1 MSLVTIDNM
10 DFDVLIGQERIRER
24 VAELGRTISKYYE
37 GLDPILIIVL
47 NGGFIFG
54 ADLMRAMDMPCE
66 VDFIKLSSYG
76 DEMASSGEV
85 KMKKDY
91 DSLVSGRHLLVVEDI
106 VDSGLSLSFLKRKFE
121 LQQPAS
127 VKFAT
132 LLHKPDNS
140 RLDFELDYV
149 GFEIGPEFVIGY
161 GLDYKQN
168 WRNLPAI
175 YVRVDGREEEA
186 NRG

>member
-1 MSLVTIDNM
+1 MSQVTIDNM
-10 DFDVLIGQERIRER
+10 VFDVLIDTEQIRAK
-24 VAELGRTISKYYE
+24 VAELGRRISKDYE
-37 GLDPILIIVL
+37 GLNPILMIVL

-54 ADLMRAMDMPCE
+54 SDLMRAIDTPCE
-66 VDFIKLSSYG
+66 VDFIKISSYG
-76 DEMASSGEV
+76 DEMSSSGEV

-91 DSLVSGRHLLVVEDI
+91 DCLVSGRHIVVVEDI

-121 LQQPAS
+121 IQQPAS
-127 VKFAT
+127 VRFAS

-140 RLDFELDYV
+140 SLDFELDYV

-175 YVRVDGREEEA
+175 YVRVEGGEEEA

>member
-1 MSLVTIDNM
+1 MQLTVDKMS
-10 DFDVLIGQERIRER
+10 FDVLISRQQIDQRVHELGERITRDYR
-24 VAELGRTISKYYE
+24 DKN
-37 GLDPILIIVL
+37 PILMIVL
-47 NGGFIFG
+47 NGGFMFG
-54 ADLMRAMDMPCE
+54 ADLLRAIDTPVE
-66 VDFIKLSSYG
+66 VDFIKISSYG
-76 DEMASSGEV
+76 DALHSSGEV

-91 DSLVSGRHLLVVEDI
+91 DCLVGGRHVIVVEDI
-106 VDSGLSLSFLKRKFE
+106 VDSGLSVSFLKHKFE

-127 VKFAT
+127 VAFAT

-140 RLDFELDYV
+140 RLDFGLDYV

-175 YVRVDGREEEA
+175 YVRVDGRDSEHGA
-186 NRG
+186 

>member
-1 MSLVTIDNM
+1 MSHLTIENM
-10 DFDVLIGQERIRER
+10 DFAVLIDAERIRER
-24 VAELGRTISKYYE
+24 VRELGSQISRDYK
-37 GLDPILIIVL
+37 GLNPILMIVL
-47 NGGFIFG
+47 NGGFIFA
-54 ADLMRAMDMPCE
+54 ADLMRQLEMPCE
-66 VDFIKLSSYG
+66 VDFIKISSYG
-76 DEMASSGEV
+76 DELSSSGEV

-91 DSLVSGRHLLVVEDI
+91 DSLVSGRHLLVIEDI
-106 VDSGLSLSFLKRKFE
+106 VDSGLSLSFLKQKFE
-121 LQQPAS
+121 LQHPAS

-140 RLDFELDYV
+140 TLDFSLDYV

-175 YVRVDGREEEA
+175 HVRVDGREEETA
-186 NRG
+186 QA

>member
-1 MSLVTIDNM
+1 MSRVTIENM
-10 DFDVLIGQERIRER
+10 DFDVLVGRERIAER
-24 VAELGRTISKYYE
+24 VRELGRQISEDYR
-37 GLDPILIIVL
+37 GLNPILMVVL

-54 ADLMRAMDMPCE
+54 ADLMREIDSPCE
-66 VDFIKLSSYG
+66 VDFIKISSYG
-76 DEMASSGEV
+76 DEMSTSGEV

-91 DSLVSGRHLLVVEDI
+91 DSLVAGRHILVIEDI

-127 VKFAT
+127 VRFAT

-140 RLDFELDYV
+140 RLDFGLDYV
-149 GFEIGPEFVIGY
+149 GFEIGPEFVVGY
-161 GLDYKQN
+161 GLDYRQN

-175 YVRVDGREEEA
+175 YVRVDGREEDA
-186 NRG
+186 KRG